1 MYTMALF
8 IYTACY
14 EGALIFLMTALHS
27 TDNLE
32 VFCKVRISHLKYFGY
47 NEHVYTTRH
56 MYTMTLMGRET
67 SNYHNFAQE
76 RSTELNNHLKMFRR
90 IEL

>member
-1 MYTMALF
+1 MC
-8 IYTACY
+8 ID
-14 EGALIFLMTALHS
+14 FLMTALDS
-27 TDNLE
+27 TVYLE

-47 NEHVYTTRH
+47 NEHVCVNNDINGSA
-56 MYTMTLMGRET
+56 GRKT

-76 RSTELNNHLKMFRR
+76 RSTELNNHLKMFRT